1 MSCISLHFGIYMYNF
16 VFPHSPLIIIEMYFY
31 LYWHIAQMN
40 GSSPERRHHSDSS
53 SKFAHCRWYQREH
66 KLQHIQSSPSIHVYA
81 LLQMAQFSSL
91 SSVVFFFRFPFPF
104 SFPFPFTLLI
114 VCFRFLFFRY
124 RCSRISISRRNGF
137 RS

>member
-1 MSCISLHFGIYMYNF
+1 
-16 VFPHSPLIIIEMYFY
+16 MYFY

-66 KLQHIQSSPSIHVYA
+66 KLQHIQSSSSIHVYA

-91 SSVVFFFRFPFPF
+91 SSVVFFFRFPFHF

-114 VCFRFLFFRY
+114 VCFRFLFSCTGAVKSVLVGELGSGVERGFMPIGPG
-124 RCSRISISRRNGF
+124 CSASIGVS
-137 RS
+137 SSS

>member
-91 SSVVFFFRFPFPF
+91 SSVVFFFRFPFLFLSFSVHFTYSLFPF
-104 SFPFPFTLLI
+104 SF
-114 VCFRFLFFRY
+114 FRH
-124 RCSRISISRRNGF
+124 RCSRISISR
-137 RS
+137 

>member
-66 KLQHIQSSPSIHVYA
+66 KLQHIQSSPSIHAYA

-91 SSVVFFFRFPFPF
+91 SSDSYSLFPF
-104 SFPFPFTLLI
+104 S
-114 VCFRFLFFRY
+114 FFRY
-124 RCSRISISRRNGF
+124 RCSRISISRRKGF
-137 RS
+137 RN